1 MNKTILLI
9 FTAAILVACN
19 GSKLGYQ
26 TKNEVVKMN
35 VDEARDVINYPLL
48 ESQQIPSFAQRVD
61 KQMATKQGNNLGQ
74 SSFMAAP
81 LVGNLV
87 SLATDGIKQ
96 MIEKDKKKYTANYN
110 FALTNLYFYDQLS
123 TESAFDPV
131 GMQFNGFTLVRTF
144 KNSQGKIDT
153 ALVAEFELDTSNA
166 YEIINDAVFRLRL
179 KSFDLRY
186 AKAKIAKGKKQRV
199 NMDFEIVFT
208 SSYVNEMGQLFD
220 KVTLGKFYLLLRDVP
235 LNKNDTAY
243 NKYHQQLK
251 GKLLDGRS
259 FIVPRSFGYYL
270 ADNNKKAK
278 CFSQGAY
285 SIQVN
290 VKESSKNNF
299 VNKLIIDN
307 SNELL
312 KSANEEGKKLAD
324 KIK

>member
-1 MNKTILLI
+1 MNIDE
-9 FTAAILVACN
+9 
-19 GSKLGYQ
+19 
-26 TKNEVVKMN
+26 TK
-35 VDEARDVINYPLL
+35 DVINYPKL
-48 ESQQIPSFAQRVD
+48 ETQYIPTFAQRVD
-61 KQMATKQGNNLGQ
+61 KQMMAKQGVGLTQ

-144 KNSQGKIDT
+144 KNKENKTDT
-153 ALVAEFELDTSNA
+153 ALIAVFELDTTNA
-166 YEIINDAVFRLRL
+166 YEIINDAVFKLRL
-179 KSFDLRY
+179 KSLEVKY
-186 AKAKIAKGKKQRV
+186 AKAKVANGSKKHL
-199 NMDFEIVFT
+199 NMDIIFT
-208 SSYVNEMGQLFD
+208 SSYVNEYGQLFD
-220 KVTLGKFYLLLRDVP
+220 KITLGKFYLLLREMP
-235 LNKNDTAY
+235 LDKNEQGYADY
-243 NKYHQQLK
+243 YKNLK

-270 ADNNKKAK
+270 AENNQKAK

-299 VNKLIIDN
+299 INKLIIDN
-307 SNELL
+307 ATEILQ
-312 KSANEEGKKLAD
+312 SANREGKKLVE
-324 KIK
+324 KMQ